1 MELEVSYNENY
12 CVEGQVER
20 RRGAT
25 DRDDRGG
32 HKLWVQ
38 IVSIDTPSSSHRS
51 ALLETQI
58 CLSAHHEPSAS
69 LSQDQL
75 GQLRRRGWGERVA
88 AQRPQAAPCARR
100 APALHRKAV
109 GAVDGQGKKQ
119 VEIGKQEELEGAQE
133 RQLPST
139 FKLPPP
145 RTLPHARTAT
155 PMRFH
160 RVLRASAPSH
170 HATWWRAPP
179 SSAASRRVRVSAPP
193 VRGSQN
199 CPVIPVISHQCMT
212 WDHSS
217 VDLYSYSVPF

>member
-58 CLSAHHEPSAS
+58 CLSAHREPSAS

-75 GQLRRRGWGERVA
+75 GQLRRSGWGERVA

-100 APALHRKAV
+100 ARALPRKAAR
-109 GAVDGQGKKQ
+109 AVDGQGKMQ
-119 VEIGKQEELEGAQE
+119 VEIGKHRSWRALMSAS
-133 RQLPST
+133 LPSAL
-139 FKLPPP
+139 K
-145 RTLPHARTAT
+145 
-155 PMRFH
+155 
-160 RVLRASAPSH
+160 
-170 HATWWRAPP
+170 
-179 SSAASRRVRVSAPP
+179 
-193 VRGSQN
+193 
-199 CPVIPVISHQCMT
+199 
-212 WDHSS
+212 
-217 VDLYSYSVPF
+217 